1 MRCKIVSKYDDNDN
15 DDDNVNDDDNDDDDD
30 DDDDDDESDY
40 GVVANGVGGDVMTA
54 GLLCG

>member
-30 DDDDDDESDY
+30 DDDDDESDY